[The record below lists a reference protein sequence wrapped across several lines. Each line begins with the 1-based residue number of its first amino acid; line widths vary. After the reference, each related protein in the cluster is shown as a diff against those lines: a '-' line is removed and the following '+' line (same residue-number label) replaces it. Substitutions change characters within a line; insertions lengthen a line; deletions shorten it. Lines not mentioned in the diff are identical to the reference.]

1 MNDFQ
6 PFFIPPPNNKE
17 EYAWD
22 TSTADQQA
30 SIKLM
35 KKKKKKKNK
44 KIQSV
49 PRVSKKKKTPKK
61 AIHQANV
68 WHRQQITIKKLKKD
82 FLIHEAADGQPT
94 ARWKVIRFSLKH
106 TRT

>member
-1 MNDFQ
+1 MTSNLFSS
-6 PFFIPPPNNKE
+6 PPNNKE

-49 PRVSKKKKTPKK
+49 PRVSKKKKHPK
-61 AIHQANV
+61 
-68 WHRQQITIKKLKKD
+68 RPFIKQMFDTDSK
-82 FLIHEAADGQPT
+82 
-94 ARWKVIRFSLKH
+94 
-106 TRT
+106 